1 MRDRESYERQ
11 LRAEGFDRL
20 YVWRDGPNAVYPEHT
35 HAVTTAHVVLAGEMT
50 VTAEG
55 RSRRVRA
62 GERFDV
68 PANTI
73 HSARMGPE
81 GCEYLIA
88 EKSSG

>member
-1 MRDRESYERQ
+1 MRDRESYERPW
-11 LRAEGFDRL
+11 RAEGFDRL
-20 YVWRDGPNAVYPEHT
+20 YVWRDGPNTVYPEHT
-35 HAVTTAHVVLAGEMT
+35 HAVTTAHVVLAGEMI

-68 PANTI
+68 PANTV

-88 EKSSG
+88 EKSSD